1 MYTWYMKEMSCLD
14 AWGGGGGNNINLQYE
29 PLEGIVFWLQKCRF
43 LLEND
48 HDMIYM
54 IQDKTLCMCTQL
66 DIAAYMYIQM
76 IANNRTSLTEMESL
90 TYFGQRVS
98 GTALWNPILLLT
110 SALNAKFWNPVNTFE
125 SLLICPDWSMSQSL
139 HIQIK
144 FIML

>member
-1 MYTWYMKEMSCLD
+1 
-14 AWGGGGGNNINLQYE
+14 
-29 PLEGIVFWLQKCRF
+29 
-43 LLEND
+43 
-48 HDMIYM
+48 MIYM
-54 IQDKTLCMCTQL
+54 IQDKTSCECTQL
-66 DIAAYMYIQM
+66 DIAAYMYIHVQ
-76 IANNRTSLTEMESL
+76 IKANNRTSLTEMESL